1 MILQWEN
8 EMRLG
13 MLLAVNFLV
22 LATLVSSFSQTFSRD
37 EPYQQ
42 PFERMVRTNTDDHMS
57 FTRELADHSA
67 KLDTLKSQHD
77 AMSDVP
83 VRMARI
89 EERLDL
95 LGQITW
101 TILVGI
107 AGLIGKEI
115 WYGIR
120 ALKVR
125 GKG

>member
-1 MILQWEN
+1 
-8 EMRLG
+8 MRLG

-107 AGLIGKEI
+107 AGLIAKEI

-120 ALKVR
+120 ALRRKEE
-125 GKG
+125 